1 MLARLGLT
9 PYAFRATT
17 AYYWSFTALGLSQIS
32 LGPALPFLADQLQV
46 SLAQASLLVTTRAA
60 GFLVGSFL
68 AGRLADRGRPH
79 GMLQVCAAAAAAL
92 TLAIPHVPLFWWLAG
107 LLIVVGLLEGTLDIG
122 FNVLIVW
129 LFRHR
134 VAPYLTGLHFVW
146 GIGALL
152 APLVIVFFHD
162 LTGDLA
168 ASYAVIALGLL
179 SVSFAYV
186 RLPSPEPARQRHE
199 ARYPLSP
206 WPMFLLAAMMFLAAG
221 LQLSVSTW
229 LLAYILELDLTD
241 EVTGGLINSELFL
254 GIIATR
260 LVSVPLLRRV
270 SIARL
275 VAVSLLFVTL
285 GCLAVLAFP
294 QSLPV
299 LHTAVIVIG
308 VGFANLFPGSLN
320 LAPRY
325 LPAEGRV
332 TSYMYIG
339 SGAAF
344 FVTPWLTGQLFDSIG
359 PHVIWFLALGGTA
372 VFMLLL
378 VLLVRVPRYRGPGA
392 AGA

>member
-129 LFRHR
+129 LFRNR
-134 VAPYLTGLHFVW
+134 VAPYMTGLHFVW

-241 EVTGGLINSELFL
+241 EITGGLINSELFL

-275 VAVSLLFVTL
+275 LAVSLLFVTL

-344 FVTPWLTGQLFDSIG
+344 FVTPWITGQLFDSIG

>member
-129 LFRHR
+129 LFRNR
-134 VAPYLTGLHFVW
+134 VAPYMTGLHFVW

-186 RLPSPEPARQRHE
+186 RLPSPEPTRQRHE

-241 EVTGGLINSELFL
+241 EITGGLINSELFL
-254 GIIATR
+254 GLIATR
-260 LVSVPLLRRV
+260 LVSVPLLQRV

-275 VAVSLLFVTL
+275 LAVSLLFVTL

-339 SGAAF
+339 SGTAF
-344 FVTPWLTGQLFDSIG
+344 FVTPWITGQMFDSIG

-372 VFMLLL
+372 TFMLLL
-378 VLLVRVPRYRGPGA
+378 VLLVRVPRYRGPGT

>member
-17 AYYWSFTALGLSQIS
+17 AYYWSFTALGLSQIA
-32 LGPALPFLADQLQV
+32 LGPALPFLADQMQV
-46 SLAQASLLVTTRAA
+46 SLAQISLLATARAA

-79 GMLQVCAAAAAAL
+79 GMLQVCAAVAATV
-92 TLAIPHVPLFWWLAG
+92 TLAIPHVPLFWWLVG
-107 LLIVVGLLEGTLDIG
+107 LLIVVGLLEGPLDIG

-129 LFRHR
+129 LFRNR
-134 VAPYLTGLHFVW
+134 VAPYMTGLHFVW
-146 GIGALL
+146 GVGALL
-152 APLVIVFFHD
+152 APLVIVLFHD

-168 ASYAVIALGLL
+168 ASYAVIALALL
-179 SVSFAYV
+179 SISLAYV
-186 RLPSPEPARQRHE
+186 RLPSPEPVRQRHE

-206 WPMFLLAAMMFLAAG
+206 WPMFLLSAMLFMAAA

-229 LLAYILELDLTD
+229 LLAYILELDLAD
-241 EVTGGLINSELFL
+241 EVTGGLINSEFFL
-254 GIIATR
+254 GIIVTR
-260 LVSVPLLRRV
+260 LASVPLLRRV

-275 VAVSLLFVTL
+275 LAVSLLVVAL

-299 LHTAVIVIG
+299 LHTAMIVIG
-308 VGFANLFPGSLN
+308 AGFANLFPGALN

-332 TSYMYIG
+332 TSYMYVG
-339 SGAAF
+339 SGIAF
-344 FVTPWLTGQLFDSIG
+344 FVTPWITGQMFDYIG
-359 PHVIWFLALGGTA
+359 PYVIWFFALGGTA
-372 VFMLLL
+372 MLMLLL

-392 AGA
+392 AGI

>member
-17 AYYWSFTALGLSQIS
+17 AYYWSFTALGLSQIA
-32 LGPALPFLADQLQV
+32 LGPALPFLADQMQV
-46 SLAQASLLVTTRAA
+46 SLAQISLLATARAA

-79 GMLQVCAAAAAAL
+79 GMLQVCAAMAAVV
-92 TLAIPHVPLFWWLAG
+92 TLAIPHVPLFWWLVG
-107 LLIVVGLLEGTLDIG
+107 LLIVVGLLEGPLDIG

-129 LFRHR
+129 LFRNR
-134 VAPYLTGLHFVW
+134 VAPYMTGLHFVW

-152 APLVIVFFHD
+152 APLVIVLFHD

-168 ASYAVIALGLL
+168 ASYAVIALALL
-179 SVSFAYV
+179 SISLAYF
-186 RLPSPEPARQRHE
+186 RLPSPEPVRQRHE

-206 WPMFLLAAMMFLAAG
+206 WPMFLLTAMLFMAAA

-241 EVTGGLINSELFL
+241 EVTAGLINSEFFL
-254 GIIATR
+254 GIIMTR
-260 LVSVPLLRRV
+260 LASVPLLRRV

-275 VAVSLLFVTL
+275 LAVSLLFVTL

-299 LHTAVIVIG
+299 LHTAMIVIG
-308 VGFANLFPGSLN
+308 VGFANLFPGALN
-320 LAPRY
+320 LAPKY

-332 TSYMYIG
+332 TSYMYMG
-339 SGAAF
+339 SGIAF
-344 FVTPWLTGQLFDSIG
+344 FVTPWITGQMFDYIG
-359 PHVIWFLALGGTA
+359 PHVIWFFALGGTA
-372 VFMLLL
+372 ALMLLL

>member
-17 AYYWSFTALGLSQIS
+17 AYYLSFVALGLSQIS
-32 LGPALPFLADQLQV
+32 LGPALPFLADQLRV
-46 SLAQASLLVTTRAA
+46 SLAQASLLMTARAA
-60 GFLVGSFL
+60 GFLAGSFL
-68 AGRLADRGRPH
+68 AGRLADRVRPH
-79 GMLQVCAAAAAAL
+79 GMLQFCAVVAAAL
-92 TLAIPHVPLFWWLAG
+92 TLALPHVPLFWWLVG
-107 LLIVVGLLEGTLDIG
+107 LLIAVGLLEGTLDIG

-129 LFRHR
+129 LFRNR
-134 VAPYLTGLHFVW
+134 VAPYMTGLHFVW
-146 GIGALL
+146 GVGALL

-162 LTGDLA
+162 LTGDLV
-168 ASYAVIALGLL
+168 ASYAVIALALL
-179 SVSFAYV
+179 SISLAYF
-186 RLPSPEPARQRHE
+186 RLPSPEPVRQRHE

-206 WPMFLLAAMMFLAAG
+206 WPMFLLSAMLFMAAA

-241 EVTGGLINSELFL
+241 EVTAGLINSEFFL
-254 GIIATR
+254 GIIVTR
-260 LVSVPLLRRV
+260 LASVPLLRRV

-275 VAVSLLFVTL
+275 LAVSLLFVTL

-299 LHTAVIVIG
+299 LHTAMIVIG
-308 VGFANLFPGSLN
+308 VGFANLFPGALN

-332 TSYMYIG
+332 TSYMYVG
-339 SGAAF
+339 SGIAF
-344 FVTPWLTGQLFDSIG
+344 FVTPWITGQMFDYIG
-359 PHVIWFLALGGTA
+359 PYVIWFFALGGTA
-372 VFMLLL
+372 VLMLLL

>member
-17 AYYWSFTALGLSQIS
+17 AYYWSFTALGLSQIA
-32 LGPALPFLADQLQV
+32 LGPALPFLADQMQV
-46 SLAQASLLVTTRAA
+46 ALAQASLLVTARAA

-79 GMLQVCAAAAAAL
+79 GMLQACAAAAAVL
-92 TLAIPHVPLFWWLAG
+92 TLALPHVPLFWWLAG
-107 LLIVVGLLEGTLDIG
+107 LLIAVGLLEGTLDIG

-129 LFRHR
+129 LFRNR
-134 VAPYLTGLHFVW
+134 VAPYMTGLHFVW

-162 LTGDLA
+162 LTGDLVV
-168 ASYAVIALGLL
+168 SYAVIALALL
-179 SVSFAYV
+179 SISLAYI
-186 RLPSPEPARQRHE
+186 RLPSPEPVRPRHE

-206 WPMFLLAAMMFLAAG
+206 WPMFLLSAMLFMAAA

-241 EVTGGLINSELFL
+241 EVTGGLINSGFFL

-260 LVSVPLLRRV
+260 LASVPLLQRM

-275 VAVSLLFVTL
+275 LAVSLLFVTL

-299 LHTAVIVIG
+299 LRAAVIVIG
-308 VGFANLFPGSLN
+308 AGFANLFPGALN

-344 FVTPWLTGQLFDSIG
+344 FVTPWITGQLFDHMG
-359 PHVIWFLALGGTA
+359 PNVIWSFALGGTA
-372 VFMLLL
+372 VLMLLL

-392 AGA
+392 TGA

>member
-17 AYYWSFTALGLSQIS
+17 AYYWSFTALGLSQIA
-32 LGPALPFLADQLQV
+32 LGPALPFLADQMQV
-46 SLAQASLLVTTRAA
+46 ALAQASLLVTARAA

-79 GMLQVCAAAAAAL
+79 GMLQACAAAAAAL
-92 TLAIPHVPLFWWLAG
+92 TLALPHVPLFWWLAG
-107 LLIVVGLLEGTLDIG
+107 LLIAVGLLEGTLDIG

-129 LFRHR
+129 LFRNR
-134 VAPYLTGLHFVW
+134 VAPYMTGLHFVW

-168 ASYAVIALGLL
+168 ASYAVIALALL
-179 SVSFAYV
+179 SISLAYV
-186 RLPSPEPARQRHE
+186 RLPSPEPVRQRHE

-206 WPMFLLAAMMFLAAG
+206 WPMFLLSAMLFMAAA

-241 EVTGGLINSELFL
+241 EVTGGLINSEFFL
-254 GIIATR
+254 GIIVTR
-260 LVSVPLLRRV
+260 LASVPLLRRV

-275 VAVSLLFVTL
+275 LAVSLLFVTL

-299 LHTAVIVIG
+299 LHTAMIVIG
-308 VGFANLFPGSLN
+308 AGFANLFPGALN

-344 FVTPWLTGQLFDSIG
+344 FVTPWITGQMFDLVG
-359 PHVIWFLALGGTA
+359 PNVIWSFALGGTA
-372 VFMLLL
+372 VLMLLL

>member
-17 AYYWSFTALGLSQIS
+17 AYYLSFAALGVSQIA

-46 SLAQASLLVTTRAA
+46 SLAQVSLLVTARAA

-79 GMLQVCAAAAAAL
+79 GMLQVCAAVAAVL
-92 TLAIPHVPLFWWLAG
+92 TLAIPHVPLFWWLIG
-107 LLIVVGLLEGTLDIG
+107 LLCVVGLLEGTLDIG

-134 VAPYLTGLHFVW
+134 VAPYMTGLHFVW
-146 GIGALL
+146 GVGALL

-162 LTGDLA
+162 LTGDLT
-168 ASYAVIALGLL
+168 ASYAVIALALL
-179 SVSFAYV
+179 SISLAYV
-186 RLPSPEPARQRHE
+186 RLPSPEPVRPRHE
-199 ARYPLSP
+199 ARYPLAP
-206 WPMFLLAAMMFLAAG
+206 WPMFLLSAMLFMAAALK
-221 LQLSVSTW
+221 LSVSTW

-241 EVTGGLINSELFL
+241 EVTGGLINSEFFL
-254 GIIATR
+254 GIIVTR
-260 LVSVPLLRRV
+260 LASVPLLRRV

-275 VAVSLLFVTL
+275 IAVSLLFVTL

-299 LHTAVIVIG
+299 LHTAMIVIG
-308 VGFANLFPGSLN
+308 AGFANLFPGALN

-339 SGAAF
+339 SGTAF
-344 FVTPWLTGQLFDSIG
+344 FVTPWITGQMFDYIG
-359 PHVIWFLALGGTA
+359 PYVIWFFALGGTA
-372 VFMLLL
+372 VLMLLL